1 MPGEVSENEVILT
14 ELKEELGIYTRD
26 SIQISRAI
34 DNPAIVYTRDTE
46 TGQQNLTLKGLI
58 TNYFNHESRRIHNA
72 HLTYTEG
79 KASYWLQ
86 AIKSAVEEKANESPA
101 LQNLPALLT
110 GIVEAVEQRTEEQT
124 RKDAAATKEWMGE
137 LFDEALSRFD
147 KPLFPAGGRTGR
159 SM

>member
-1 MPGEVSENEVILT
+1 MPGEVSKNEVILT

-26 SIQISRAI
+26 CIQISHAI
-34 DNPAIVYTRDTE
+34 DNSAIVYTRDTE
-46 TGQQNLTLKGLI
+46 TVQQNLTLKGLI

-72 HLTYTEG
+72 HLTHTEG

-86 AIKSAVEEKANESPA
+86 AIKSAVEEKANESLA
-101 LQNLPALLT
+101 LQKLPALLT
-110 GIVEAVEQRTEEQT
+110 GIVEAVEKRTEEQT
-124 RKDAAATKEWMGE
+124 RNDAAATKEWMGE

-147 KPLFPAGGRTGR
+147 KPLFPARGRTGR